1 MMPAINQQQM
11 LTYKRGKR
19 KVIADYKIDDIYR
32 FYCESSPDNYVSK
45 QMMHTLFKEM
55 FPSIVKM
62 IVLDNFQFRMPANLG
77 DLRIKKKI
85 TKPSINDKG
94 ELDTHRLSI
103 DWKTTKALWLQK
115 YPDKTA
121 EEIKSIEDKPVI
133 RELNEHT
140 DGYRYVWYWDKLTT
154 NIPNQSAYYLDMTRT
169 NDQILSGASKTN
181 DLNFY
186 K

>member
-1 MMPAINQQQM
+1 M

-19 KVIADYKIDDIYR
+19 KVIADYKFDDIYK
-32 FYCESSPDNYVSK
+32 YYKKNNPNNYVSK
-45 QMMHTLFKEM
+45 QTVRKLYKEM
-55 FPSIVKM
+55 FPYIVKM

-77 DLRIKKKI
+77 DLRIRKKE
-85 TKPSINDKG
+85 TTPVLNEDG
-94 ELDTHRLSI
+94 ELDTRRLSV
-103 DWKTTKALWLQK
+103 DWKATKQLWKKK

-121 EEIKSIEDKPVI
+121 EEIKEIPDKPLI

-140 DGYRYVWYWDKLTT
+140 DGYRYVWFWDKLTSSV
-154 NIPNQSAYYLDMTRT
+154 PNQSAYYLDMTRT

-181 DLNFY
+181 NLNFY